1 MLTPAWGPGGPQSAL
16 RGFADGLLGP
26 RRIRFPEAQTRH
38 GRVCPCGITTTPGPA
53 AGPGAPVR
61 SLWRRF
67 CPQAKRRDPR
77 DGINNR
83 ISTNIGFAPNYD
95 NDGDLLGDPVRAQ
108 QDVNAF
114 DAEGHAVTLE
124 GIGVTYDALGRA
136 VEAAEPGGA
145 IEFLYA
151 PGGGKLAV
159 MNGQTLLTA
168 YIPLPGGGTAVYHGA
183 TLAYYRH
190 ADWLGSS
197 RLASTPGRAL
207 YSATAYA
214 PYGEP
219 HEEAGTIDRN
229 FTGQNQDINSSHS
242 GGQYDFLMREYNPIQ
257 GRWWTPDP
265 AGLAA
270 VDPNNPQSWNRYAY
284 VSGVPLEATDPSG
297 LCPKGTH
304 DAKTAEMA
312 AAIKVAESYQG
323 EAHSSGTHFGA
334 NSIDCSGLIMCALV
348 GASRGSPFATSY
360 LGLNLTTR
368 NIDQWTD
375 PGTGA
380 IGDIIYFAT
389 PGHVGI
395 VTGPN
400 QFFGAQSRH
409 GVGFASFG
417 LSISWWGN
425 PADTSAPVFRRA
437 CIANQQATIPA
448 SASAV
453 GRGAGAGAGDIAS
466 GGSPLGILGLGGVT
480 GNWGDVLGMLL
491 SATMPGGTVTTTQGL
506 QCISVGGKKA
516 CF

>member
-1 MLTPAWGPGGPQSAL
+1 VQDVFAYDSDGRPTAEYQRLVDSAGWYNATAAYYPNGGVQSLSVPGMPAVTYSLDGEGRPVGAMAGSAMLAKSGVYAPEGLTNLTLGSNDSDAYTFDPSTGRMTQYQFTVGGATDTGAL
-16 RGFADGLLGP
+16 TWNANGSLGTL
-26 RRIRFPEAQTRH
+26 A
-38 GRVCPCGITTTPGPA
+38 V
-53 AGPGAPVR
+53 AGNIPGAGDTQTCTYTHDDLGR
-61 SLWRRF
+61 IASAACTGGDNWS
-67 CPQAKRRDPR
+67 QAFSYDALGNVLKSGTQSFQPNY
-77 DGINNR
+77 GINNR

-207 YSATAYA
+207 NSATAYA

-219 HEEAGTIDRN
+219 HEESGTIGRN
-229 FTGQNQDINSSHS
+229 FTGQNQDIDSSHS

-265 AGLAA
+265 SGLAA

-284 VSGVPLEATDPSG
+284 VSGMPLEVTDPSG
-297 LCPKGTH
+297 LLA
-304 DAKTAEMA
+304 AKCEAADRSGAELGCGDPCQAYFSILATAYRRA
-312 AAIKVAESYQG
+312 ARLGRRQAE
-323 EAHSSGTHFGA
+323 E
-334 NSIDCSGLIMCALV
+334 
-348 GASRGSPFATSY
+348 
-360 LGLNLTTR
+360 
-368 NIDQWTD
+368 
-375 PGTGA
+375 GTGA
-380 IGDIIYFAT
+380 
-389 PGHVGI
+389 
-395 VTGPN
+395 
-400 QFFGAQSRH
+400 
-409 GVGFASFG
+409 
-417 LSISWWGN
+417 
-425 PADTSAPVFRRA
+425 
-437 CIANQQATIPA
+437 
-448 SASAV
+448 
-453 GRGAGAGAGDIAS
+453 AGAGAGS
-466 GGSPLGILGLGGVT
+466 QLRPLRVARHRPLRWVRPA
-480 GNWGDVLGMLL
+480 
-491 SATMPGGTVTTTQGL
+491 SATRTPQPFGMTPSLAATRATPTPRKL
-506 QCISVGGKKA
+506 PPC
-516 CF
+516 